1 MVRKI
6 ELYSVRYKMTGPEKE
21 SLMGQTN
28 VRATTSKRAG
38 EQVKRREMPF
48 YRKWGYTRC
57 TILGVRS
64 ALQKR
69 GT

>member
-1 MVRKI
+1 MTKKI

-21 SLMGQTN
+21 SLVGQSN
-28 VRATTSKRAG
+28 VRATTKKRAE
-38 EQVKRREMPF
+38 EQLKRREMPF

-69 GT
+69 G